1 MKTTKL
7 FLLIVIFT
15 LLSQPMDVLA
25 QTTHDVTVGNN
36 FFSPANLTIQVGD
49 TVRWTNA
56 ADGGPPHD
64 VTGSGFASVTAESF
78 TFQHTFTQ
86 PGTFNYVCTVHSSM
100 TGTITVQ
107 GGGGGAADLSLTEIS
122 VNNNITYQAGGAIAI
137 DTEVTNVGS
146 ASSAAFT
153 VNFYVSNN
161 SQISAGDTLLG
172 SSNRPALGQGNDDN
186 FTANLNLPGN
196 LAQGNYFIGGIIN
209 IDDANNA
216 NNTNLEDEAIV
227 VQGGGGGGFSLNP
240 GHNGNWWTGPERNG
254 EGVQIEVSDN
264 GAGGLVLVATKYS
277 YNSLGQPIFLL
288 AVGQVV
294 NGEAAVDVFI
304 YEGPMWGPGFDPADL
319 VETQW
324 GTGLFTSSSC
334 DAISMVLTP
343 NATFVGMGYSEL
355 GAELI
360 RLTISAIPC
369 PIP

>member
-1 MKTTKL
+1 MKSTRLCFSLIIFAL
-7 FLLIVIFT
+7 FIQP
-15 LLSQPMDVLA
+15 LSTLA

-64 VTGSGFASVTAESF
+64 VTGNGFASVTAESF
-78 TFQHTFTQ
+78 VFTHTFTQ
-86 PGTFNYVCTVHSSM
+86 AGTFNYVCTVHSSM
-100 TGTITVQ
+100 TGSITVQ
-107 GGGGGAADLSLTEIS
+107 GGGGGTADLSLTEIS

-137 DTEVTNVGS
+137 DAEITNVGS

-161 SQISAGDTLLG
+161 SQITQGDTLLG
-172 SSNRPALGQGNDDN
+172 NSNRPALGQGNDDN

-196 LAQGNYFIGGIIN
+196 LAAGNYFIGGIIQ

-216 NNTNLEDEAIV
+216 NNTNSEDEVIT

-240 GHNGNWWTGPERNG
+240 GHNGNWWFGAARNG
-254 EGVQIEVSDN
+254 EGVQIEVSN
-264 GAGGLVLVATKYS
+264 SSGGGFVLVATMYS
-277 YNSLGQPIFLL
+277 YNPQGQPIFLL

-294 NGEAAVDVFI
+294 NGEAVVDVFI
-304 YEGPMWGPGFDPADL
+304 YEGPMWGPAFDPTDL

-343 NATFVGMGYSEL
+343 NANFVSQGYSEL
-355 GAELI
+355 VAELI
-360 RLTISAIPC
+360 RLTNSAIPC
-369 PIP
+369 PLP